1 MSIRKYLKNRLMIAD
16 LVSESP
22 RQSACI
28 CDRLTIGIACCKSVL
43 RTVVAAILRLFGN
56 ASFEKGGMEE

>member
-1 MSIRKYLKNRLMIAD
+1 MID
-16 LVSESP
+16 LFKGCHIYYGV
-22 RQSACI
+22 
-28 CDRLTIGIACCKSVL
+28 TIGIACCKSVL